1 MDSYN
6 QLPHLELSGELMLW
20 PAVFSFSPWWWWIN
34 SRWTNDDDFWWYG
47 VLSAAAA
54 SMFLMFYICLL
65 IFHSSTYPRLC
76 RGCLA
81 ESFCCP
87 LYIVYMVYNPPF
99 SGRSWSRTQRSSSV
113 VTVGFYIYSR
123 APRHLDYKAPSHA
136 PRITNGWQFHRKKNR
151 NVKNWSGFGPGFEPG
166 SVRNL
171 LIRSRVF

>member
-1 MDSYN
+1 MTGGFFFFSMMMDGDERMMMN
-6 QLPHLELSGELMLW
+6 
-20 PAVFSFSPWWWWIN
+20 
-34 SRWTNDDDFWWYG
+34 FWWYAG

-54 SMFLMFYICLL
+54 SMFLMFASVCW
-65 IFHSSTYPRLC
+65 FSTAQPIQDYVQGVWQNLFR
-76 RGCLA
+76 
-81 ESFCCP
+81 CP

-99 SGRSWSRTQRSSSV
+99 PVEADPKTQRSSSV

>member
-1 MDSYN
+1 MTGGFFFFSMMMMN
-6 QLPHLELSGELMLW
+6 QLTMNE
-20 PAVFSFSPWWWWIN
+20 WWWFLVIWSPFC
-34 SRWTNDDDFWWYG
+34 SRCVDVSN
-47 VLSAAAA
+47 V
-54 SMFLMFYICLL
+54 YICLL

-87 LYIVYMVYNPPF
+87 LYIVYMIYNPPLF
-99 SGRSWSRTQRSSSV
+99 RSKLIPRGQRSSSV

-151 NVKNWSGFGPGFEPG
+151 NVKNWSGFEPGFEPG